1 MKTFSVF
8 LSGIFEPK
16 YMRKNVRNVHILSKP
31 GSRTVVFS
39 GKLKSCS
46 KVQILHRRGSLCSV
60 FVCKS
65 TFPFYFFVILF
76 SCRTFGLKLI
86 IFWRAECDVGLIP
99 FSPSVWPDQR
109 WPRSISGF
117 FLHIWTKDLWDV
129 IFLPLSRSELCRLV
143 SWGLICSRPSIVC
156 YSLISFAGWVDLE

>member
-65 TFPFYFFVILF
+65 TFPFYFFGN
-76 SCRTFGLKLI
+76 S
-86 IFWRAECDVGLIP
+86 
-99 FSPSVWPDQR
+99 
-109 WPRSISGF
+109 
-117 FLHIWTKDLWDV
+117 
-129 IFLPLSRSELCRLV
+129 IFLPYIWTQTHYFLESWMWRWPDSVFSECLTRPALASFHFRVFSAHLDQRSLGCNFSASQQIWTLPACV
-143 SWGLICSRPSIVC
+143 LG
-156 YSLISFAGWVDLE
+156 FNM